1 MKTKHD
7 VTFSIKPAGGVTF
20 SIKPVGGVTFS
31 IKLEAGVISSARPE
45 GERHSP
51 VSQRGVI
58 LAPSGQKLELQQT
71 IIEARWGRNH
81 VVPCSGEEQRS
92 KQFITGSHCF
102 YSKLG

>member
-58 LAPSGQKLELQQT
+58 LAPSGQKLELQQVL
-71 IIEARWGRNH
+71 IVSHEGGNLIPHAQW
-81 VVPCSGEEQRS
+81 RS
-92 KQFITGSHCF
+92 TRCKS
-102 YSKLG
+102 Y